1 MAKKERYYEGTTSAD
16 TIVKD
21 LAKVLCVGV
30 QDDAIVDT
38 DGTILKR
45 KQLIKELNWDIVY
58 PKPDLNGSLYDEN
71 GTAIVV
77 QDKSNLSADE
87 QLAKI
92 NQQIFMINNLPHN
105 RTILKTKTTPVA
117 INEIEAT
124 DSLGLENDLNKD
136 SIEMYLEI
144 YKPKNIIDL
153 ENYNP
158 ETEMKGIQPAVTT
171 IQGFKE
177 SVSTTGSASIN
188 VYEMFEGTDKIQEEP
203 KYKTLDTPI
212 VMSLSGGTTYN
223 NLRSPNNSIG
233 KLYNEIADEFS
244 ISIYEQSLNAQILT
258 DVLYG
263 SLEGNKKIIVDKIAA
278 YAGYN
283 YTEKDKI
290 SIRINGKNTNT
301 NSTLSFIKTYITKQE
316 YQEKFSIKEYD
327 PATQEGF
334 FLKVEEEDPKNFI
347 IESSNG
353 DLTSKF
359 VYDEAQKILY
369 SNFDIPN
376 AGGSNNPAPFDNL
389 NGYLTISYEY
399 KKEKSTLKQTEL
411 VENHHHIFIRIFDKL
426 NENGDGPAKR
436 SSDSHVSEWSK
447 LSWYKDFEEIAVD
460 ELDEDPGTDDISKGV
475 VNLPTVTPGLNG
487 STRIQ
492 FWVNTSNDTVSLV
505 VMGNPS
511 LEFGSNKHISSFAYI
526 GRVKS
531 FENSINDTAGN
542 FALATSST
550 TVPCLSQTNTRIKTD
565 EIKIATLEDGIKVL
579 TAYSEGNE
587 YVFNIDGTNDFNYE
601 LTPKVIIF
609 PQDSDGNPDF
619 GTAGELD
626 NKNYEIAL
634 PNILGVDKMKI
645 TLIEGKYLVPVGSYI
660 GVTYYTNKD
669 IIETSKGA
677 LRDGLGNMVEINL
690 PETYGINTATGVTDI
705 SMLHTRSKA
714 FFQQHHLMFT
724 TTNEYMKK
732 EQYGKS
738 AYTSE
743 YYADRAKITHGNDGP
758 RGMLK
763 NILIIDTSSL
773 VALDELVINRDH
785 LKEIDEPEETFVYFP
800 ISAPYSPLTSGP
812 NSMYGIAI
820 KKDEKL
826 PVPENDAEA
835 VSRAFDDLFIND
847 ASLIKKDILL
857 PETGIEGTTIEW
869 LSSDPDHFAIIDSS
883 NELNEYD
890 AITIGDVTQPEYSDT
905 LDNDAEVTLTATIS
919 KGDEIV
925 EKTFAIVV
933 KESGVG
939 NDAAVTTD
947 ALWID
952 LPEQTSQVLTLPT
965 EGPNDTTIEWATSDE
980 SLISV
985 EGIIT
990 RPVNGELDADAIL
1003 TATVKKGTTQED
1015 MASTEVEFPITVL
1028 AWTDSDEL
1036 AEDYNHL
1043 VANDFDV
1050 IKNIN
1055 SSSINIE
1062 TDLNLVTVL
1071 PRGATVTWAA
1081 SKDINDMNVNAG
1093 INPNTGEVV
1102 RPGYLD
1108 VSTSSTGLTVNLTA
1122 TLTSKDTVETKT
1134 YQFTGLIIIKEN
1146 KTDADNIYNATT
1158 YMTDINELVGF
1169 DTINDVEVDNSN
1181 KDSIK
1186 ESFTLPSV
1194 PEVDQDALGATF
1206 NWYVCDATG
1215 ESIITSD
1222 YILIGTENAVNSS
1235 YPITITQPI
1244 SGEANETV
1252 YVKRLT
1258 SSQLDGVVDTQ
1269 EDVYTMTVLAEEA

>member
-550 TVPCLSQTNTRIKTD
+550 TVPCLSQTNTRVKTD
-565 EIKIATLEDGIKVL
+565 EVKIETIEDGIKVL

-587 YVFNIDGTNDFNYE
+587 YVFNVDGTNEFNYE
-601 LTPKVIIF
+601 LTPKVVIF
-609 PQDSDGNPDF
+609 PQDGDGNPDLVN
-619 GTAGELD
+619 GGELERG
-626 NKNYEIAL
+626 NYEIEL
-634 PNILGVDKMKI
+634 PNTLGENKI
-645 TLIEGKYLVPVGSYI
+645 KVTLISGKYMVPVGNYI
-660 GVTYYTNKD
+660 GITYYTNKN

-677 LRDGLGNMVEINL
+677 VRDGLGNMIEINL
-690 PETYGINTATGVTDI
+690 PQTYGINTATGVTDI

-785 LKEIDEPEETFVYFP
+785 LKEADEPEETFVYFP
-800 ISAPYSPLTSGP
+800 ITAPYSPLTSGP

-820 KKDEKL
+820 KKEEKL
-826 PVPENDAEA
+826 PAPENDAEA

-919 KGDEIV
+919 KGDESV
-925 EKTFAIVV
+925 EKIFKVVV

-939 NDAAVTTD
+939 NDAAVTID
-947 ALWID
+947 AAWID
-952 LPEQTSQVLTLPT
+952 LPEQTNQNLSLPA
-965 EGPNDTTIEWATSDE
+965 EGPNDTTITWESSNESVLTSG
-980 SLISV
+980 
-985 EGIIT
+985 GIIT
-990 RPVNGELDADAIL
+990 RPPNDGSADELVTL
-1003 TATVKKGTTQED
+1003 TATVSKGLTQED
-1015 MASTEVEFPITVL
+1015 MASTEIEFQITVL
-1028 AWTDSDEL
+1028 AWTNSDEL
-1036 AEDYNHL
+1036 AEDYSYL
-1043 VANDFDV
+1043 AANCFDE
-1050 IKNIN
+1050 IKSENNSISNILTDLDLN
-1055 SSSINIE
+1055 ITLPHGSTIAWASSKDVTDINI
-1062 TDLNLVTVL
+1062 D
-1071 PRGATVTWAA
+1071 
-1081 SKDINDMNVNAG
+1081 SG

-1108 VSTSSTGLTVNLTA
+1108 VSTASTGLTVNLTA

-1134 YQFTGLIIIKEN
+1134 YQLPGLIVVKKD

-1158 YMTDINELVGF
+1158 HMTDINTLVGY
-1169 DTINDVEVDNSN
+1169 
-1181 KDSIK
+1181 DSIHDVSTSNTSISDIK
-1186 ESFTLPSV
+1186 EDFTLPSG
-1194 PEVDQDALGATF
+1194 PKAEDDALGATF
-1206 NWYVCDATG
+1206 NWYVCDETG
-1215 ESIITSD
+1215 DNIITSA
-1222 YILIGTENAVNSS
+1222 YISIGTENTTNSS
-1235 YPITITQPI
+1235 YPVSVTRPE
-1244 SGEANETV
+1244 SGELNQTV
-1252 YVKRLT
+1252 YIKRVT
-1258 SSQLDGVVDTQ
+1258 SSQLYGALETQ
-1269 EDVYTMTVLAEEA
+1269 EDVYTLTVKAL